1 MSTLKLLQEQQGRAV
16 IKPAGFKDSQP
27 SNQSTDF
34 PHSQY
39 FQIHFRQMHENIRG
53 VQDELKQLR
62 RDVADL
68 DVKLDQLTALLIDR
82 QATLSGHPYL
92 SAQQNS
98 NKSRH

>member
-16 IKPAGFKDSQP
+16 IKPAGFKDSQR
-27 SNQSTDF
+27 NDQSTDF

-39 FQIHFRQMHENIRG
+39 FQIHFQQMHENIRD

-62 RDVADL
+62 HNVAGL
-68 DVKLDQLTALLIDR
+68 DVKLDQLRALLIDR
-82 QATLSGHPYL
+82 QATLSSHSYPA
-92 SAQQNS
+92 AQQNS